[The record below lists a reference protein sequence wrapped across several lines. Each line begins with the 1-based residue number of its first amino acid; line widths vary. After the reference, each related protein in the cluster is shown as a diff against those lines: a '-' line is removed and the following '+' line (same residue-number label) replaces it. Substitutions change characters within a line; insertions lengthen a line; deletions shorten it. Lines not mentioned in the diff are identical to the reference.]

1 MNERNSK
8 NINTDELSLSFKFR
22 DEKATR
28 EHNLCRSIK
37 APNLHTVRVNV
48 HSWEDLYIFSVSK
61 VFFNKVM
68 EDTMKLLQFG
78 DIACH

>member
-1 MNERNSK
+1 MLFSILLLPKYILYFSLYVVNLPHGSNLVILMNEGNSK

-28 EHNLCRSIK
+28 EHNLCQSIK

-48 HSWEDLYIFSVSK
+48 HS
-61 VFFNKVM
+61 
-68 EDTMKLLQFG
+68 
-78 DIACH
+78 

>member
-1 MNERNSK
+1 MDEGNSK
-8 NINTDELSLSFKFR
+8 NINTDELSLSFKFC

-48 HSWEDLYIFSVSK
+48 HS
-61 VFFNKVM
+61 
-68 EDTMKLLQFG
+68 
-78 DIACH
+78 

>member
-1 MNERNSK
+1 MLFSILLLPKYILYFSLYVVNLLHGSNLVILMNEGNSK

-48 HSWEDLYIFSVSK
+48 HS
-61 VFFNKVM
+61 
-68 EDTMKLLQFG
+68 
-78 DIACH
+78 

>member
-1 MNERNSK
+1 MDEGNSK

-48 HSWEDLYIFSVSK
+48 HS
-61 VFFNKVM
+61 
-68 EDTMKLLQFG
+68 
-78 DIACH
+78 

>member
-1 MNERNSK
+1 MLFSILLLPKYILYFSLCVVNLFHGSNLVILMNEGNSK

-48 HSWEDLYIFSVSK
+48 HS
-61 VFFNKVM
+61 
-68 EDTMKLLQFG
+68 
-78 DIACH
+78 

>member
-1 MNERNSK
+1 MLFSILLLPKYILYFSLYVVNLFHGNNLVILMNEGNSK

-48 HSWEDLYIFSVSK
+48 HS
-61 VFFNKVM
+61 
-68 EDTMKLLQFG
+68 
-78 DIACH
+78 